1 MSGLLNYNRRSE
13 LRRDHNLKI
22 SILIWKHSSAG
33 MSVRLTRERS
43 WVRAPLFPSPRLG
56 SENTGTE
63 PSSLVLMGKMR
74 KKVLEAMKRI

>member
-1 MSGLLNYNRRSE
+1 MSGILNYNRRSE

-43 WVRAPLFPSPRLG
+43 WVRAPLFPSSRLG

-63 PSSLVLMGKMR
+63 SFFVVSDGKYREESVYTR
-74 KKVLEAMKRI
+74 KYI